1 MSTRTS
7 KRLSGIKG
15 DGFEVSIEY
24 GADNRMVIVHL
35 PKVEKMDKGV
45 FIEMSVL
52 LDEWSE
58 FFEALGVESIYAGA
72 YNTDT
77 KTRRLAEMLGF
88 IYLQDNDG
96 FSIYEYRRG

>member
-1 MSTRTS
+1 MSTQPS

-15 DGFEVSIEY
+15 DSFEVSIEY
-24 GADNRMVIVHL
+24 GTDNRMVIVHL
-35 PKVEKMDKGV
+35 PRVEKMDKGV

-58 FFEALGVESIYAGA
+58 FFHVLGIESIYAGA

-77 KTRRLAEMLGF
+77 KTRRLVEMLGF
-88 IYLQDNDG
+88 TYLKDNDG
-96 FSIYEYRRG
+96 FSIYEYRRI